1 MFDYTDKTALLYVI
15 ARVKGLLDDYVQTEN
30 GKGLS
35 TNDFSNELLEKLN
48 GIADGA
54 TKIIVDST
62 LSSTGTNPVQGKAMY
77 LELEKKASLANPE
90 FSGMPLA
97 PTALSGTSS
106 KQIANTEFV
115 MAAIATA
122 LSQISGIT
130 FLKVD
135 SLPEEGEAGV
145 IYLVAKEGAV
155 SDVFDEYY
163 WYEGNFECMGTTAVD
178 LSGYV
183 KATDMV
189 AITTTEIDAM
199 FNS

>member
-1 MFDYTDKTALLYVI
+1 MFDYTDKAALLYVI
-15 ARVKGLLDDYVQTEN
+15 TRVKGLLGGYVQTEDN
-30 GKGLS
+30 KGLS
-35 TNDFSNELLEKLN
+35 TNDFSDELLEKLN
-48 GIADGA
+48 GIAEGA
-54 TKIIVDST
+54 TKIIVDSI
-62 LSSTGTNPVQGKAMY
+62 LSSTGTNPVQGKAIY

-90 FSGMPLA
+90 FSGMPLV
-97 PTALSGTSS
+97 PTALAGTSS

-135 SLPEEGEAGV
+135 TLPGEGESGV
-145 IYLVAKEGAV
+145 IYLVAKQG
-155 SDVFDEYY
+155 STNDVFDEYY
-163 WYEGNFECMGTTAVD
+163 WYEGKFEYMGTTAVD

-183 KATDMV
+183 KTTDMV
-189 AITTTEIDAM
+189 AITTAEIDAM